1 MSKQNETSENKQAG
15 NSSLGIVSNRAIE
28 FGKWL
33 QESTPFKPTSNKNE
47 WTALHMGNGWQLK
60 TTEEL
65 YSDFCKEHGG

>member
-1 MSKQNETSENKQAG
+1 METVSGKDQQPCTIAG
-15 NSSLGIVSNRAIE
+15 VSNRAIE

-47 WTALHMGNGWQLK
+47 WTALHMGDGWKLK

-65 YSDFCKEHGG
+65 YSDFCKEHGY